1 MARLYWY
8 ILATS
13 TVKPEASLTSFI
25 AALKRAGF
33 EIVDYEEET
42 RRVLHRVP
50 LSKLDEAIGLWDRY
64 TETTV
69 LEYKASGRAP
79 DVRLSLLRRVFD
91 QADETPSA
99 KLILAGCSVDAA
111 YAVFAELR
119 RGRFLAKLCRREAL
133 ENLVTQLPA
142 SLCTWIYP
150 EVDPRA
156 LIKPAVGCIS
166 EVYERLLRLTRDSP
180 SV

>member
-13 TVKPEASLTSFI
+13 TLKPEASLTSFI
-25 AALKRAGF
+25 AMLRKSGI
-33 EIVDYEEET
+33 EVVDYEEET

-50 LSKLDEAIGLWDRY
+50 LSKLGDAMGLWDRY
-64 TETTV
+64 AATTV

-79 DVRLSLLRRVFD
+79 DARLSILRRTFD

-99 KLILAGCSVDAA
+99 KLILARCGVYDA

-142 SLCTWIYP
+142 SLCTWVYP
-150 EVDPRA
+150 GVDPES
-156 LIKPAVGCIS
+156 LVKPAVGCIS
-166 EVYERLLRLTRDSP
+166 EVYEKLLRLTRGSP
-180 SV
+180 SA